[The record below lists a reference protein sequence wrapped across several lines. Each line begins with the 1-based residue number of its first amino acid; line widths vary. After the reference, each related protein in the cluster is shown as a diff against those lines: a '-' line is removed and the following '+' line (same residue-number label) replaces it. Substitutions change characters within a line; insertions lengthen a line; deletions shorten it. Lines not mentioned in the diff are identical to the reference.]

1 MYYVDLHVHSNASDG
16 TLSPKQVVEAAAEAG
31 LAAIALTD
39 HDTTDGVAE
48 AVLAAK
54 NIPLELIPGTELSCV
69 YQGTEIHILG
79 LFIDW
84 KDPVLSA
91 SLNELRHTRSRRNDI
106 MLERLQ
112 NAGFAI
118 TLEDLKGGSPDTV
131 ITRAHFARVL
141 TEKGYTKDRS
151 TAFRKYLSEGCPF
164 YVPKQELSPE
174 RAMELLRHAGAFP
187 VLAHPMQY
195 HLGYDQVE
203 ELLLLLSSL
212 GLQGLEV
219 YHPSSNQYQ
228 SGKLLSMARR
238 LGLSPTGGSDFHG
251 SNKPDIKLG
260 VGRGSLRIPLALLEE
275 IKGRWRP

>member
-16 TLSPKQVVEAAAEAG
+16 TFSPKQVVKAANQAG
-31 LAAIALTD
+31 LTAIALTD

-48 AVLAAK
+48 AVLAAE
-54 NIPLELIPGTELSCV
+54 NTPLELIPGTELSCV
-69 YQGTEIHILG
+69 YRGTEIHILG

-84 KDPVLSA
+84 TDPVLTA
-91 SLNELRHTRSRRNDI
+91 SLHELRATRGRRNDI

-112 NAGFAI
+112 EAGFDI

-164 YVPKQELSPE
+164 YVPKEELSPE
-174 RAMELLRHAGAFP
+174 RAMELLCHAGAFP

-195 HLGYDQVE
+195 HLCYDQVE

-212 GLQGLEV
+212 GLKGLEV

-260 VGRGSLRIPLALLEE
+260 VGRGSLRVPLALLEE
-275 IKGRWRP
+275 LKARR